1 MTTTGRRERK
11 KAATRQALAYAALN
25 LFLERGYDA
34 VTVADVADAAD
45 VSVTTLFN
53 HFPGGKP
60 ALVFDQEDDV
70 RAGLVDAVV
79 QREAGCTVLEAVR
92 RHQRTQVAFEAEH
105 REGFARFRALLTAT
119 PALVEHARAMWA
131 RDEEALAAA
140 VVSTTPG
147 VDPFDA
153 RLLARFV
160 VEGLHL
166 ASARP
171 DAAAALD
178 RVVDL
183 LASGWTESV
192 TER

>member
-1 MTTTGRRERK
+1 MATSGRRERK
-11 KAATRQALAYAALN
+11 KAATRQALADAALE

-60 ALVFDQEDDV
+60 ALVFDQEEDV

-79 QREAGCTVLEAVR
+79 GRESGCTVLEAVR
-92 RHQRTQVAFEAEH
+92 RHLRAQVAVAGEH
-105 REGFARFRALLTAT
+105 REGFARFRALLAGT
-119 PALVEHARAMWA
+119 PALVEHARSIWA

-140 VVSTTPG
+140 IVSTTPG
-147 VDPFDA
+147 TEPFDA
-153 RLLARFV
+153 AVIAHFV

-171 DAAAALD
+171 DATAALD
-178 RVVDL
+178 RVLDL
-183 LASGWTESV
+183 LDGGWREPV
-192 TER
+192 TGR